1 MSLKNHII
9 RVFGLLNE
17 RAEYAVLRNYEG
29 LPERNESRD
38 IDIIITRC
46 GFRSIKREL
55 VDTLCQE
62 GWRIVTYLNS
72 DRLITFVCAKN
83 VGNETEIVQWDFFLD
98 TSVWGVELM
107 SAEEFVEHRVWN
119 GFLWHVDIVGEFLDK
134 YLYNR
139 AVGEAYPAK
148 YDSIRRRI
156 FDPLTEDLSLTDN
169 TEMTL
174 RVPSGFDFSPTD
186 DTDCSDSNS
195 SFSSIR
201 SLTSSKNARRIDTDF
216 NADASPAS
224 LSPTDDT
231 DNTDLN
237 SSSSSITRF
246 ARDFVHTRH
255 NPNKFGFCFAYYK
268 IRSLAAQD
276 LTPLKLLLLG
286 NRRKLRCPRL
296 FAIFARQIYTD
307 YNAGKASASSVSSVR
322 DKSNS
327 DAKKSVEIQRALLTK
342 SNSESLNPNGKKSFK
357 SVESVGDN
365 HSEGVTSVRKK
376 EISVGREK
384 ISVRVSRKLEE
395 VFGCG
400 DLVVCDGLSGKRL
413 FGRAVWWN
421 LKRRPFGLIAGVC
434 AFLWSFVRNYICTN
448 TGFAIGFTGPDGVG
462 KTTVIEQLI
471 ARLGDVFRTAHS
483 YMHFRPMLFGNLGDV
498 AYSAG
503 LKKEVDRDY
512 TNPHRGG
519 RVGVVSSLGRLA
531 YYSVD
536 YIVGYWLKV
545 KSQIRITRLVVFD
558 RYYTDVICDSR
569 RSRIFLNYKFLYWFG
584 WVFVPRLDYNVLLTA
599 QTETILGRKR
609 ELTEEGIRA
618 INERI
623 EFLAGKRGYRKFVNE
638 GTAEEMV
645 TEILEWVFAEQHKR
659 NMKRI
664 L

>member
-1 MSLKNHII
+1 MSLKNYII

-38 IDIIITRC
+38 IDIIITRR

-83 VGNETEIVQWDFFLD
+83 VGNETEIVQWDFFLN

-148 YDSIRRRI
+148 YEAIRRRI
-156 FDPLTEDLSLTDN
+156 FGPLTEDLSLT
-169 TEMTL
+169 EPK
-174 RVPSGFDFSPTD
+174 VFEPKAIKCTD
-186 DTDCSDSNS
+186 DTE
-195 SFSSIR
+195 
-201 SLTSSKNARRIDTDF
+201 
-216 NADASPAS
+216 DAVALPALKS
-224 LSPTDDT
+224 ELS
-231 DNTDLN
+231 
-237 SSSSSITRF
+237 
-246 ARDFVHTRH
+246 V
-255 NPNKFGFCFAYYK
+255 K
-268 IRSLAAQD
+268 
-276 LTPLKLLLLG
+276 
-286 NRRKLRCPRL
+286 
-296 FAIFARQIYTD
+296 
-307 YNAGKASASSVSSVR
+307 
-322 DKSNS
+322 
-327 DAKKSVEIQRALLTK
+327 
-342 SNSESLNPNGKKSFK
+342 
-357 SVESVGDN
+357 SVGDK
-365 HSEGVTSVRKK
+365 TSR
-376 EISVGREK
+376 
-384 ISVRVSRKLEE
+384 RVESKLSQ

-462 KTTVIEQLI
+462 KTTVIEMLI
-471 ARLGDVFRTAHS
+471 GRLGGVFRTAHS
-483 YMHFRPMLFGNLGDV
+483 YMHFRPMLFGNLGEV
-498 AYSAG
+498 AHSAG
-503 LKKEVDRDY
+503 LKREVDRNYND
-512 TNPHRGG
+512 PHRGKK
-519 RVGVVSSLGRLA
+519 VGVLSSLVRLA

-569 RSRIFLNYKFLYWFG
+569 RSRIFLNYRFLYWFG
-584 WVFVPRLDYNVLLTA
+584 RVFIPQLDYNILLTA
-599 QTETILGRKR
+599 EVDTILARKQ
-609 ELTEEGIRA
+609 ELTREGIEV

-623 EFLAGKRGYRKFVNE
+623 DYLAGKKGYVKFLND
-638 GTAEEMV
+638 GGPEETV
-645 TEILEWVFAEQHKR
+645 TEILEWVFEEQHKR
-659 NMKRI
+659 NLKR
-664 L
+664 LF

>member
-38 IDIIITRC
+38 IDIIITRR

-83 VGNETEIVQWDFFLD
+83 VGNETEIVQWDFFWD

-119 GFLWHVDIVGEFLDK
+119 GFLYHVDIVGEFLDK

-139 AVGEAYPAK
+139 AVGAPYPAK
-148 YDSIRRRI
+148 YDSIRLQI
-156 FDPLTEDLSLTDN
+156 TDN
-169 TEMTL
+169 SQQDSL
-174 RVPSGFDFSPTD
+174 CSLVLSPTD

-201 SLTSSKNARRIDTDF
+201 SLTSSKIARRIDTDF

-286 NRRKLRCPRL
+286 NRRKLRCSRL

-307 YNAGKASASSVSSVR
+307 YNAGKVSVGSVR
-322 DKSNS
+322 DKDNS
-327 DAKKSVEIQRALLTK
+327 VRNDYAVR
-342 SNSESLNPNGKKSFK
+342 
-357 SVESVGDN
+357 VES
-365 HSEGVTSVRKK
+365 
-376 EISVGREK
+376 
-384 ISVRVSRKLEE
+384 KLSQ

-413 FGRAVWWN
+413 FWRAVWWN
-421 LKRRPFGLIAGVC
+421 LKHRPFGLIAGVC

-462 KTTVIEQLI
+462 KTTVIEMLI
-471 ARLGDVFRTAHS
+471 GRLRGVFRTAHS
-483 YMHFRPMLFGNLGDV
+483 YMHFRPMLFGNLGEV
-498 AYSAG
+498 AHSAG
-503 LKKEVDRDY
+503 LKREVDRNYND
-512 TNPHRGG
+512 PHRGKK
-519 RVGVVSSLGRLA
+519 VGVLSSLVRLA

-545 KSQIRITRLVVFD
+545 KSQIRITRLVIFD

-569 RSRIFLNYKFLYWFG
+569 RSRIFLNYRFLYWFG
-584 WVFVPRLDYNVLLTA
+584 RVFIPQLDYNILLTA
-599 QTETILGRKR
+599 EVDTILARKQ
-609 ELTEEGIRA
+609 ELTREGIEA

-623 EFLAGKRGYRKFVNE
+623 EFLAGKKGYRKFLNE
-638 GTAEEMV
+638 GGPEETV
-645 TEILEWVFAEQHKR
+645 TEILEWVFEEQHKR
-659 NMKRI
+659 NLKR
-664 L
+664 LFDFLDRKT

>member
-1 MSLKNHII
+1 MFLKNHIV
-9 RVFGLLNE
+9 RVLGFLNE
-17 RAEYAVLRNYEG
+17 GAEYAVLRNYEG
-29 LPERNESRD
+29 LPDRNESRD
-38 IDIIITRC
+38 IDIVITRRSF
-46 GFRSIKREL
+46 GSIKREL
-55 VDTLCQE
+55 VEVLCQE

-83 VGNETEIVQWDFFLD
+83 VGHETEIVQWDFFVN

-119 GFLWHVDIVGEFLDK
+119 GVLWHVDVVGEFLDK

-139 AVGEAYPAK
+139 AVGCSYPAK
-148 YDSIRRRI
+148 YDSIRLQI
-156 FDPLTEDLSLTDN
+156 TDN
-169 TEMTL
+169 SQQDSL
-174 RVPSGFDFSPTD
+174 
-186 DTDCSDSNS
+186 CS
-195 SFSSIR
+195 
-201 SLTSSKNARRIDTDF
+201 LV
-216 NADASPAS
+216 

-237 SSSSSITRF
+237 SSSL
-246 ARDFVHTRH
+246 
-255 NPNKFGFCFAYYK
+255 
-268 IRSLAAQD
+268 IRSLAAQEV
-276 LTPLKLLLLG
+276 
-286 NRRKLRCPRL
+286 
-296 FAIFARQIYTD
+296 ARQIYTD
-307 YNAGKASASSVSSVR
+307 YNAGEPMVLSRRAKNASASSVSSVR

-384 ISVRVSRKLEE
+384 ISVRVSEKLEE

-400 DLVVCDGLSGKRL
+400 DLEVCDGLSGKRL
-413 FGRAVWWN
+413 LWCAVMWN
-421 LKRRPFGLIAGVC
+421 LKRRPLGLIAGVW
-434 AFLWSFVRNYICTN
+434 AFVWSFVRNYLCTN

-462 KTTVIEQLI
+462 KTTVIEMLI
-471 ARLGDVFRTAHS
+471 ERLGGVFRTAHS
-483 YMHFRPMLFGNLGDV
+483 YMHFRPMLFGNLGEV
-498 AYSAG
+498 AHSAG
-503 LKKEVDRDY
+503 LKREVDRNYND
-512 TNPHRGG
+512 PHRGKK
-519 RVGVVSSLGRLA
+519 VGVVNSLVRLV

-584 WVFVPRLDYNVLLTA
+584 RVFVPQLDYNVLLTA
-599 QTETILGRKR
+599 SVETILARKQ
-609 ELTEEGIRA
+609 ELTREGIER
-618 INERI
+618 INEKI
-623 EFLAGKRGYRKFVNE
+623 EYLAGKRGYVKFVND
-638 GTAEEMV
+638 GAPEEVV
-645 TEILEWVFAEQHKR
+645 TEILEWVFEEQHKR

-664 L
+664 V

>member
-38 IDIIITRC
+38 IDIIITRR

-98 TSVWGVELM
+98 TSVWGVQLM
-107 SAEEFVEHRVWN
+107 SAEEFLEYRVWN

-148 YDSIRRRI
+148 YDSIRLQI
-156 FDPLTEDLSLTDN
+156 TDN
-169 TEMTL
+169 SQQDSL
-174 RVPSGFDFSPTD
+174 CSLVLSPTD
-186 DTDCSDSNS
+186 DTDNTDLNS
-195 SFSSIR
+195 SSLIR
-201 SLTSSKNARRIDTDF
+201 SLAAQEVARQIYTDF
-216 NADASPAS
+216 NAVAAPAS

-268 IRSLAAQD
+268 IRSLAAQEV
-276 LTPLKLLLLG
+276 
-286 NRRKLRCPRL
+286 
-296 FAIFARQIYTD
+296 ARQIYTD
-307 YNAGKASASSVSSVR
+307 YNAGELTVLSRRAKNASASSVSSVREKESSVR

-342 SNSESLNPNGKKSFK
+342 SNSESLNPNQRSLNRRRKNGKKSFK

-400 DLVVCDGLSGKRL
+400 DLEVCDGLSGKRL
-413 FGRAVWWN
+413 LGRAVWWN

-462 KTTVIEQLI
+462 KTTVIEMLI
-471 ARLGDVFRTAHS
+471 GRLGGVFRTAHS
-483 YMHFRPMLFGNLGDV
+483 YMHFRPMLFGNLGEV
-498 AYSAG
+498 AHSAG
-503 LKKEVDRDY
+503 LKREVDRNYND
-512 TNPHRGG
+512 PHRGKK
-519 RVGVVSSLGRLA
+519 VGVLSSLVRLL

-536 YIVGYWLKV
+536 YVVGYWLKV

-569 RSRIFLNYKFLYWFG
+569 RSRIFLNYRFLYWFG
-584 WVFVPRLDYNVLLTA
+584 RVFIPRLDYNVLLTA
-599 QTETILGRKR
+599 RTETILARKQ
-609 ELTEEGIRA
+609 ELTREGIEA

-623 EFLAGKRGYRKFVNE
+623 DYLAGKKGYRKFLND
-638 GTAEEMV
+638 GGPEEMV
-645 TEILEWVFAEQHKR
+645 TEILEWVFEEQHKR
-659 NMKRI
+659 SMKRI
-664 L
+664 V

>member
-1 MSLKNHII
+1 MSLKNYII

-17 RAEYAVLRNYEG
+17 RVEYAVLRNYEG

-38 IDIIITRC
+38 IDIIITRR

-55 VDTLCQE
+55 VDTFCQE

-119 GFLWHVDIVGEFLDK
+119 GFLWHVDVVGEFLDK

-148 YDSIRRRI
+148 YEAIRRRI
-156 FDPLTEDLSLTDN
+156 FGPLTEDMSHTDN
-169 TEMTL
+169 TEFTEL
-174 RVPSGFDFSPTD
+174 TPSECLSFRCAQEITTTQHNQSKL
-186 DTDCSDSNS
+186 CS
-195 SFSSIR
+195 
-201 SLTSSKNARRIDTDF
+201 
-216 NADASPAS
+216 AS
-224 LSPTDDT
+224 LNRNFPTDDT

-237 SSSSSITRF
+237 SSSL
-246 ARDFVHTRH
+246 
-255 NPNKFGFCFAYYK
+255 
-268 IRSLAAQD
+268 IRSLAAQEV
-276 LTPLKLLLLG
+276 
-286 NRRKLRCPRL
+286 
-296 FAIFARQIYTD
+296 ARQIYTD
-307 YNAGKASASSVSSVR
+307 YNAGKASAGSVR
-322 DKSNS
+322 DKDNS
-327 DAKKSVEIQRALLTK
+327 VRNDYAVR
-342 SNSESLNPNGKKSFK
+342 
-357 SVESVGDN
+357 VES
-365 HSEGVTSVRKK
+365 
-376 EISVGREK
+376 
-384 ISVRVSRKLEE
+384 KLSQ

-400 DLVVCDGLSGKRL
+400 DVVVCDGLSGKRL
-413 FGRAVWWN
+413 LGCAVWWN

-434 AFLWSFVRNYICTN
+434 AFLWSFVRNYICSN

-462 KTTVIEQLI
+462 KTTVIEMLI
-471 ARLGDVFRTAHS
+471 GRLGGVFRTAHS
-483 YMHFRPMLFGNLGDV
+483 YMHFRPMLFGNLGEV
-498 AYSAG
+498 AHSAG
-503 LKKEVDRDY
+503 LKREVDRNYND
-512 TNPHRGG
+512 PHRGKK
-519 RVGVVSSLGRLA
+519 VGVMSSLVRLV

-569 RSRIFLNYKFLYWFG
+569 RSRIFLNYRFLYWFG
-584 WVFVPRLDYNVLLTA
+584 RVFIPQLDYNILLTA
-599 QTETILGRKR
+599 EVDTILARKQ
-609 ELTEEGIRA
+609 ELTREGIEA

-623 EFLAGKRGYRKFVNE
+623 DYLAGKKGYRKFLNE

-645 TEILEWVFAEQHKR
+645 TEILEWVFEEQHKR
-659 NMKRI
+659 SMKRI